1 MAMTSGSS
9 SSCVRGG
16 RCALTW
22 PRFIRCFIGSRNA
35 AGSGA
40 AGSKRRD
47 SAGAGITG
55 SLLRAKRFWL
65 PNAKAGASSWKR
77 SAASPGF
84 NMPDFK
90 EEIRKRLEGL
100 GLSPTREAEIVDAL
114 SQHLD
119 DQCEEA
125 IGRGVDELE
134 ARQAVLTELNENDL
148 LAPGLRRVERRIIH
162 EPLVMGKEGRTNMMA
177 DLWQDLRYAARM
189 LARTPAFT

>member
-1 MAMTSGSS
+1 
-9 SSCVRGG
+9 
-16 RCALTW
+16 
-22 PRFIRCFIGSRNA
+22 
-35 AGSGA
+35 
-40 AGSKRRD
+40 
-47 SAGAGITG
+47 
-55 SLLRAKRFWL
+55 
-65 PNAKAGASSWKR
+65 
-77 SAASPGF
+77 
-84 NMPDFK
+84 
-90 EEIRKRLEGL
+90 EIRKRLEGL
-100 GLSPTREAEIVDAL
+100 GLSPTREAEIVDEL

-189 LARTPAFT
+189 LARTPAFTSIAVLALALGIRANTAIFSVANKVLLQALPFKNPNGLVIIWENATHLG